1 MPTELPTLSARLPL
15 AGDACERADAARN
28 RTRILAAAE
37 RLIEER
43 GIEAVS
49 MEAIAMAAGVGKGTL
64 FRRFGD
70 RAGLVY
76 ALLDSRERAL
86 QERMI
91 RGEPPLGP
99 GAPPVDRIVAFGHRL
114 LQHLDAVG
122 DLLLDAADTASATR
136 PSMLRFAGGVAV
148 PDIAED
154 AYSLR
159 LVSSRKLYDLGTLV
173 QHSPHLAPLAADIHL
188 YMRRVRGLSLERL
201 AAGYEQLV
209 RAVLGGGEHRAPE
222 LVVEQGALGR
232 EAAAEPA

>member
-86 QERMI
+86 QERTI

-122 DLLLDAADTASATR
+122 DLLLAAETGG
-136 PSMLRFAGGVAV
+136 PGVRFAHDVYAF
-148 PDIAED
+148 
-154 AYSLR
+154 YRTHL
-159 LVSSRKLYDLGTLV
+159 LTLV
-173 QHSPHLAPLAADIHL
+173 REAAPDADAEYLADVLLAPLAADIHL